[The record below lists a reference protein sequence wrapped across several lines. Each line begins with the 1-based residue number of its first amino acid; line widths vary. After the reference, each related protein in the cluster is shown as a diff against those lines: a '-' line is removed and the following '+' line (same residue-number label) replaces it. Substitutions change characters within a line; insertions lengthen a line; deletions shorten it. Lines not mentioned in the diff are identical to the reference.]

1 MKTSNTQ
8 TYPIWHLFFSS
19 SPLFTLG
26 GFPRWDSE
34 LLDDVAFPLWYK
46 ILKMENIR
54 ILLADDHAVVRT
66 GLRKVVEEISG
77 IEVISE
83 AENGPQVFSILERET
98 IDCLIIDVTMP
109 EFEPISAIRQIH
121 AIYPAMKILIVSAYD
136 DDIYVQGLLSAG
148 VNGYHL
154 KDQPLNDL
162 KLALERV
169 LAGERWLSTP
179 IINKL
184 LGKSRQNVSS
194 EHLTGRQRELLGLL
208 RDGKDNQ
215 SIALEMGLS
224 IKTVENHLTRL
235 YRQINVQSRL
245 EAVNYLMQQPGL
257 LGLSG
262 HQAASTP
269 STVESIKARDIS
281 IMVVDDNDR
290 YRGSLL
296 RMIGKVCPQATI
308 FEAENIE
315 HAVHLTGR
323 IMPQLVL
330 IDVVLGDEDGLRCAR
345 RVKAISPHSRIV
357 LISAY
362 PDREFHRLGLESGA
376 IAFLDK
382 KDLDLPALK
391 QVIEDIA

>member
-1 MKTSNTQ
+1 
-8 TYPIWHLFFSS
+8 
-19 SPLFTLG
+19 
-26 GFPRWDSE
+26 
-34 LLDDVAFPLWYK
+34 
-46 ILKMENIR
+46 MEKIR

-66 GLRKVVEEISG
+66 GLRKVVEEIPG
-77 IEVISE
+77 MQVISE
-83 AENGPQVFSILERET
+83 AENGPQVFSTLEKQA

-121 AIYPAMKILIVSAYD
+121 TSYPAMKILIVSAYD
-136 DDIYVQGLLSAG
+136 DDIYVQGLLNVG

-154 KDQPLNDL
+154 KDQPLRDL

-184 LGKSRQNVSS
+184 LGKSHQSASS
-194 EHLTGRQRELLGLL
+194 EQLTSRQRELLRLL

-215 SIALEMGLS
+215 SIAREMGLS

-235 YRQINVQSRL
+235 YRQLNVQSRL
-245 EAVNYLMQQPGL
+245 EAVNYLMQQPAL
-257 LGLSG
+257 LGLPG
-262 HQAASTP
+262 QQAAIST
-269 STVESIKARDIS
+269 STIALTKSHDIS
-281 IMVVDDNDR
+281 IMVIDDNGR
-290 YRGSLL
+290 YRGNLL

-315 HAVHLTGR
+315 NAVQMASR
-323 IMPQLVL
+323 IAPQLVF

-376 IAFLDK
+376 VAFLDK

-391 QVIEDIA
+391 QVIEDII

>member
-1 MKTSNTQ
+1 MQPPK
-8 TYPIWHLFFSS
+8 
-19 SPLFTLG
+19 
-26 GFPRWDSE
+26 DS
-34 LLDDVAFPLWYK
+34 LWYK
-46 ILKMENIR
+46 TIEMENIH

-66 GLRKVVEEISG
+66 GLRKVVEEMPG
-77 IEVISE
+77 LQVVSE
-83 AENGPQVFSILERET
+83 AENGPQVFSTLEKES

-121 AIYPAMKILIVSAYD
+121 ATYPAMKILIVSAYD
-136 DDIYVQGLLSAG
+136 DDIYVQGLLNAG

-154 KDQPLNDL
+154 KDQPLKDL
-162 KLALERV
+162 KLALERI

-184 LGKSRQNVSS
+184 LGKSQQVSS
-194 EHLTGRQRELLGLL
+194 SEQLTIRQRELLRLL

-215 SIALEMGLS
+215 SIAKEMGLS
-224 IKTVENHLTRL
+224 VKTIENHLTRL
-235 YRQINVQSRL
+235 YRQLNVQSRL
-245 EAVNYLMQQPGL
+245 EAVNYLMQQPAL

-262 HQAASTP
+262 HQAASSAGAITSP
-269 STVESIKARDIS
+269 KFQDVTILVI
-281 IMVVDDNDR
+281 DDNSR
-290 YRGSLL
+290 YRGNLL

-308 FEAENIE
+308 YEAENIE
-315 HAVHLTGR
+315 NAAQLAAR
-323 IMPQLVL
+323 ITPRLAF

-382 KDLDLPALK
+382 KDLDLPALR
-391 QVIEDIA
+391 QLIEDII

>member
-1 MKTSNTQ
+1 
-8 TYPIWHLFFSS
+8 
-19 SPLFTLG
+19 
-26 GFPRWDSE
+26 
-34 LLDDVAFPLWYK
+34 
-46 ILKMENIR
+46 MENIR
-54 ILLADDHAVVRT
+54 ILLADDHAVVRA
-66 GLRKVVEEISG
+66 GLRKVVEEIPG
-77 IEVISE
+77 MVVISE
-83 AENGPQVFSILERET
+83 AGNGPQVFLTLEKEA

-121 AIYPAMKILIVSAYD
+121 ATYPAMKILIVSAYD
-136 DDIYVQGLLSAG
+136 DDIYVQGLLNVG

-184 LGKSRQNVSS
+184 LGKSQQSVSS
-194 EHLTGRQRELLGLL
+194 EQLTERQRELLRLL

-215 SIALEMGLS
+215 SIAQEIGLS

-235 YRQINVQSRL
+235 YRQLNVQSRL
-245 EAVNYLMQQPGL
+245 EAVNYLMQQPSL

-262 HQAASTP
+262 QQAANAPPTTEST
-269 STVESIKARDIS
+269 KFHDIS
-281 IMVVDDNDR
+281 IMVVDDNGR
-290 YRGSLL
+290 YRGNLS
-296 RMIGKVCPQATI
+296 RMLGKVCPRATI

-315 HAVHLTGR
+315 NAVQMASR
-323 IMPQLVL
+323 IAPKLAF

-345 RVKAISPHSRIV
+345 RVKAVSPHSRIV

-376 IAFLDK
+376 LAFLDK

-391 QVIEDIA
+391 QLIEDIL